1 MLFQYLR
8 KRSRLSEY
16 PLQSSTYVLTNP
28 LLNLNYD
35 RLVYRLLLLLLL
47 LLLLVMLLLLLL
59 LLMLLYLSSADCL
72 HHLSSIDTA
81 RAES

>member
-1 MLFQYLR
+1 
-8 KRSRLSEY
+8 
-16 PLQSSTYVLTNP
+16 
-28 LLNLNYD
+28 LNYD

-59 LLMLLYLSSADCL
+59 LLMLLYLSSADRL

-81 RAES
+81 RAGSLN